1 MMNRYRVNKK
11 YHYLLLFT
19 AAVYAYL
26 LLKIVIFKTLAS
38 PLDLFTG
45 NHPDLRSLNMVP
57 FDGIWLHGLSFGY
70 NLQAII
76 GNIILFIPLGI
87 LLHLLFVNRKYPLL
101 KSLGLVVASSLFIEG
116 VQYLARIGVTD
127 INDLILN
134 TAGGAIGIAIAIT
147 LIKSIGAT
155 NAKKSVAILGAAI
168 AAILLILNG
177 LLLFAN

>member
-1 MMNRYRVNKK
+1 MSRYRLNKK

-26 LLKIVIFKTLAS
+26 LLKIVLFKTLAS

-45 NHPDLRSLNMVP
+45 NHPDFRSVNLIP

-70 NLQAII
+70 NLQAIV
-76 GNIILFIPLGI
+76 GNIFLFVPLGI
-87 LLHLLFVNRKYPLL
+87 LLYLYFANRKYPLL
-101 KSLGLVVASSLFIEG
+101 KSIGLVMVTSLFIEG

-134 TAGGAIGIAIAIT
+134 TVGGVVGIFVAVT
-147 LIKSIGAT
+147 LIKSVGAT
-155 NAKKSVAILGAAI
+155 NAKKSVAILGAAC
-168 AAILLILNG
+168 ATILLILNG
-177 LLLFAN
+177 LLMFAN